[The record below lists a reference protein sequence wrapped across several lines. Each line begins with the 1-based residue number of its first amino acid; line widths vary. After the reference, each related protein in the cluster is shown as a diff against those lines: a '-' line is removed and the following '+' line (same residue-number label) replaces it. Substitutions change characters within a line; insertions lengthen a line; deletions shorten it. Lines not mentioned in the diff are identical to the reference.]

1 MTFDTAR
8 SCTVLFGG
16 EPVAGQA
23 LRDTWVFDGAEWT
36 QVEDIGPSLRT
47 EHATAFDQNRGRLVL
62 FGALLRG
69 DGADGQW
76 ARDTWEWDG
85 PRGHKSRTP
94 VGRSAARTVGAYDRD
109 RKRMSWWGHNK
120 CVTAADGKGIRK
132 FDHDGLRK

>member
-1 MTFDTAR
+1 
-8 SCTVLFGG
+8 
-16 EPVAGQA
+16 
-23 LRDTWVFDGAEWT
+23 
-36 QVEDIGPSLRT
+36 
-47 EHATAFDQNRGRLVL
+47 VL

-85 PRGHKSRTP
+85 PRGQVEDAGGAKR
-94 VGRSAARTVGAYDRD
+94 RSHCWAYDRD